1 MQVKQLMLSVM
12 QFKSCTMQLRKFMP
26 SEERMHR
33 APKKIYSVQ
42 ILHHASDVAFAV
54 QGNLA

>member
-1 MQVKQLMLSVM
+1 
-12 QFKSCTMQLRKFMP
+12 MQLRKFMP

-33 APKKIYSVQ
+33 APKKYILSIQ